1 MKNDGESFDLKKMI
15 ADYMENGFLEN
26 IVDMF
31 KHDKTLYRYVGE
43 LLIDERIRVRIG
55 VAALLETL
63 KDEDPENIFLAI
75 PYVASVLKN
84 ENPVFRGDAIYVLG
98 LIGNNDVVPLINE
111 MRIDE
116 DKDVRQIAEET
127 LEEIKSKS

>member
-31 KHDKTLYRYVGE
+31 KHDKTLYKYVGE

-98 LIGNNDVVPLINE
+98 LIGNNDVIPLINE

>member
-1 MKNDGESFDLKKMI
+1 MKNDAESFDLKKMI

-31 KHDKTLYRYVGE
+31 KHDKTLYKYVGE

-55 VAALLETL
+55 VAALLEAL

-98 LIGNNDVVPLINE
+98 IIGNHDVIPLINE